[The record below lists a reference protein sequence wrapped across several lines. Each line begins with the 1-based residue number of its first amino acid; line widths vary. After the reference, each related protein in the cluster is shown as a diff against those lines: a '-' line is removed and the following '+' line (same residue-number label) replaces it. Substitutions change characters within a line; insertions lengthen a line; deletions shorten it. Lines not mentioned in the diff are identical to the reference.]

1 MPCPRAGRS
10 IDRPVLSVPRRSR
23 SAVRV
28 LRRGRPQRMVVCKT
42 QGQDGFPA
50 PVGSCHLCRGSRW
63 HWSCSPF
70 PTVPC
75 NRWVMD
81 DRSVI
86 REKALRLA
94 VRTGAAADVEFV
106 WAAQRREC
114 ARECFGLFDQRCP
127 STCCWLDRCRVLSD
141 EPIEAGWPS
150 HTENGDRQTGE
161 TRGSHRGRWVPA
173 CTREVRGPRGR
184 TPPL

>member
-1 MPCPRAGRS
+1 MRRMPLPPGRS
-10 IDRPVLSVPRRSR
+10 VHRSACPIRAEAVQISR
-23 SAVRV
+23 SSAAAGGGHSVWWCARP
-28 LRRGRPQRMVVCKT
+28 RGRTASR
-42 QGQDGFPA
+42 
-50 PVGSCHLCRGSRW
+50 HLCRGSRW

-75 NRWVMD
+75 SRWVMD

-106 WAAQRREC
+106 WAAQRQEC

-141 EPIEAGWPS
+141 EPLEAGWPS
-150 HTENGDRQTGE
+150 HTERGDRQTGA
-161 TRGSHRGRWVPA
+161 TRGSPRGRWVPA

>member
-1 MPCPRAGRS
+1 
-10 IDRPVLSVPRRSR
+10 
-23 SAVRV
+23 
-28 LRRGRPQRMVVCKT
+28 MVVCKT
-42 QGQDGFPA
+42 RGQDGFPA
-50 PVGSCHLCRGSRW
+50 LVPRVAMALELQ
-63 HWSCSPF
+63 PI

-75 NRWVMD
+75 SRWVMD

-106 WAAQRREC
+106 WAAQRQEC

-141 EPIEAGWPS
+141 EPLEAGWPS
-150 HTENGDRQTGE
+150 HTERGDR
-161 TRGSHRGRWVPA
+161 
-173 CTREVRGPRGR
+173 
-184 TPPL
+184 